1 MAGEGEVDI
10 SFDFGKALAALDV
23 TYQVRSH
30 LLGSAAGDHESLVH
44 PQGYAVE
51 VCSPI
56 STNQPW
62 DDSVGME
69 VK

>member
-10 SFDFGKALAALDV
+10 SFDFGSALATFDV
-23 TYQVRSH
+23 TYQVRSR
-30 LLGSAAGDHESLVH
+30 LLGSTAGDHESLLH
-44 PQGYAVE
+44 PRGYAVE

-62 DDSVGME
+62 E
-69 VK
+69 WK